1 MKKNCWYNHD
11 KYITTPEFNTF
22 TAEVFDEALARA
34 NLVKKTDF
42 DTKLISLNN
51 SNTTKHLLVE
61 NELKKN
67 YKHLIQ
73 FISEAKVISRKM
85 AQKII

>member
-1 MKKNCWYNHD
+1 M
-11 KYITTPEFNTF
+11 
-22 TAEVFDEALARA
+22 LARA
-34 NLVKKTDF
+34 NLIKKTDF